1 MNNSNNKSMIDRFV
15 DFAGKIASITY
26 LSVLKDSFTSIIP
39 MFILAGFGTMFNS
52 VIFPLFAEGEVLTQ
66 LQTCNTLDN
75 KIKLNISVLVVAVMI
90 PYYLSKAK
98 GYDNFIAAIIVSIGS
113 YFSIL
118 PLSIDATVAGSEQ
131 VATVTGAV
139 LFDNIGANGMFA
151 GIIIGFLATEML
163 IKLSDIKALEIN
175 LGEGVPP
182 TVSRNFTT
190 LIPVVIVVS
199 LFALVSSLLT
209 VLFNTNLIELIAT
222 AVQAPLVNVG
232 SNLFGFLL
240 IFTSGNFLFSLGIH
254 HSVINSSILQ
264 PIMLVNTNQNMAA
277 ASAGQEIP
285 NILDETFRSV
295 YGTIGGT
302 GSTFALLIAIFL
314 FSKYEPYKQIVK
326 LGVGPGLFNIN
337 EPLIFGLPIVFNVPL
352 MIPFVLAPILGTLI
366 GYFFIW
372 VGFAAPFTVYIPW
385 TTPPLINSFLASGG
399 QWQNVVVQ
407 LIIIV
412 AQTLLY
418 IPFLRIAERVAKRQA
433 AETESEATVAEAN

>member
-66 LQTCNTLDN
+66 LQTFGTLVN
-75 KIKLNISVLVVAVMI
+75 NATLNISGLLVAAMI

-264 PIMLVNTNQNMAA
+264 P
-277 ASAGQEIP
+277 SH
-285 NILDETFRSV
+285 
-295 YGTIGGT
+295 
-302 GSTFALLIAIFL
+302 
-314 FSKYEPYKQIVK
+314 
-326 LGVGPGLFNIN
+326 
-337 EPLIFGLPIVFNVPL
+337 
-352 MIPFVLAPILGTLI
+352 
-366 GYFFIW
+366 
-372 VGFAAPFTVYIPW
+372 
-385 TTPPLINSFLASGG
+385 
-399 QWQNVVVQ
+399 
-407 LIIIV
+407 
-412 AQTLLY
+412 
-418 IPFLRIAERVAKRQA
+418 
-433 AETESEATVAEAN
+433 